1 MSRTKVIRVVDGVE
15 RTRRINVADI
25 IKRGDRS
32 KDIVLEPDDIV
43 VVPESVF

>member
-1 MSRTKVIRVVDGVE
+1 MVRVVDGVE
-15 RTRRINVADI
+15 RRMRVNVANM

-43 VVPESVF
+43 VVPKSLF